1 MNNWLIGWMDQC
13 VDIWMNEWMDDQM
26 HKRMNDDYQIFWFD
40 AIWIPLLFAWNVYYL
55 KFFLM

>member
-1 MNNWLIGWMDQC
+1 MNNLLIGWMDQC

-40 AIWIPLLFAWNVYYL
+40 AIWILLLFAWNVYYL